1 MELSAVS
8 YALAKIAEEKV
19 FRDPVHGYVHVKDQV
34 IVDLIETKEFQR
46 LRRIKQ
52 LGTTSTTFHGAE
64 HSRFNHSL
72 GVYEL
77 TRRIIDEIFAG
88 RSEWDESERL
98 LSLCAGLLHDLGHG
112 PYSHSFEKVFDLDHE
127 EFTRKIILGSTEVNA
142 VLKKVEVD
150 FPEKVASVI
159 EKTYKNP
166 LVISLIS
173 SQIDADRMD
182 YLLRDAHYTGV
193 SYGKFDIERILRVI
207 RPTKKGM
214 VVKASGMHVVEDYI
228 MSRYQMYRQIYF
240 HPVSNSAEV
249 LLTKIFQRVKVLFE
263 TGYQFKL
270 SPAHFESIFKKK
282 VSVDDYIKLDESIVQ
297 YYFQLWLKEEDT
309 ILSDLCERFLNRHL
323 FKSVEFHD
331 SDEDF
336 KKLERLTTLFHK
348 VGIDPD
354 YYLTVHTSSNIGYES
369 HALGTQQITLLLKN
383 GEYADL
389 SDHSTIV
396 SAINGKKSVYKYL
409 YYPKDKIISLTE
421 EQPYKKEIVELLG
434 LK

>member
-1 MELSAVS
+1 MS
-8 YALAKIAEEKV
+8 YAIAKVKEEKV

-34 IVDLIETKEFQR
+34 IADLIETKEFQR

-77 TRRIIDEIFAG
+77 TRRIVDEIFTG
-88 RSEWDESERL
+88 RAEWDESERL

-112 PYSHSFEKVFDLDHE
+112 PFSHSFEKVFHLDHE
-127 EFTRKIILGSTEVNA
+127 EFTRKIILGDTEVNQ
-142 VLKKVEVD
+142 VLKKVDEG
-150 FPEKVASVI
+150 FPGKVASVI

-207 RPTKKGM
+207 RPSSKGM
-214 VVKASGMHVVEDYI
+214 VIKVSGMHVVEDYI
-228 MSRYQMYRQIYF
+228 MSRYQMYLQIYF

-263 TGYQFKL
+263 TGHQFKL
-270 SPAHFESIFKKK
+270 EPTHFESIFRKN
-282 VSVDDYIKLDESIVQ
+282 VSVEEYIKLDESIVQ
-297 YYFQLWLKEEDT
+297 YYFQLWMKEEDK
-309 ILSDLCERFLNRHL
+309 ILSDLCERFLDRHL
-323 FKSVEFHD
+323 FKSIEFHD

-336 KKLERLTTLFHK
+336 IKLERLITLFHK
-348 VGIDPD
+348 SGIDPD

-369 HALGTQQITLLLKN
+369 HAIGTQQITLLLKN

-396 SAINGKKSVYKYL
+396 AAINGKKSVYKYL
-409 YYPKDKIISLTE
+409 YYPKDMIVSLPE
-421 EQPYKKEIVELLG
+421 ELSSKRELMGLLG
-434 LK
+434 LE

>member
-1 MELSAVS
+1 MN
-8 YALAKIAEEKV
+8 YAFAKLVEEKV

-34 IVDLIETKEFQR
+34 IVDLIETREFQR

-77 TRRIIDEIFAG
+77 TRRIVEEIFVG
-88 RSEWDESERL
+88 RTEWDESERL

-127 EFTRKIILGSTEVNA
+127 EFTRKIILGDTEVNA
-142 VLKKVEVD
+142 ILKNVEID
-150 FPEKVASVI
+150 FPVKVASVI

-214 VVKASGMHVVEDYI
+214 VVKVSGMHVVEDYI

-240 HPVSNSAEV
+240 HPVSSSAEV
-249 LLTKIFQRVKVLFE
+249 LLTKIFQRVKILFE
-263 TGYQFKL
+263 KGYRFKQA
-270 SPAHFESIFKKK
+270 PTHFESIFKKK
-282 VSVDDYIKLDESIVQ
+282 VSVEEYIKLDESIVQ
-297 YYFQLWLKEEDT
+297 YYFQLWQEEEDI
-309 ILSDLCERFLNRHL
+309 ILRDLCERFLDRHL

-331 SDEDF
+331 SKEDF
-336 KKLERLTTLFHK
+336 KKLDRLKTLFEK

-369 HALGTQQITLLLKN
+369 HVSGSQQITLLLKN

-396 SAINGKKSVYKYL
+396 SAINGKKNVYKYL
-409 YYPKDKIISLTE
+409 YYPEEKIISLPDE
-421 EQPYKKEIVELLG
+421 WQSKREIIKLLG
-434 LK
+434 IK